1 MKLKVKKMVCCTDS
15 KCFNVMLTS
24 IVLSI
29 CLDRVLFYHAFQVK
43 SIHIYFDHLV
53 FFKENVR
60 YPEWTC
66 RDPISMILGTRFSLI
81 PGTR

>member
-1 MKLKVKKMVCCTDS
+1 
-15 KCFNVMLTS
+15 
-24 IVLSI
+24 
-29 CLDRVLFYHAFQVK
+29 LDRVLFYHAFQVK

-66 RDPISMILGTRFSLI
+66 RDPISMILGTRISLI
-81 PGTR
+81 PGTRW